1 MAAEENRSV
10 LTNKDAILHE
20 LLILRCKRGDER
32 AFTELIRLW
41 EKRLFF
47 YIRRLVATEED
58 AWDVLQQTWL
68 KVLQGIKSLKES
80 GSLPTWLYKIARRVA
95 MSQWRG
101 NYREQSHLAEK
112 ALQREATREDENQAF
127 DDADQVTTALSRIS
141 IDHREVLTLYFLEDL
156 SLDGIA
162 EVLGIPL
169 GTVKSRLSYAKRALR
184 SVIEQEVGNHA

>member
-1 MAAEENRSV
+1 MLR
-10 LTNKDAILHE
+10 NKDAIAQE
-20 LLILRCKRGDER
+20 LLILRCQRGDEQ

-58 AWDVLQQTWL
+58 AWDALQQTWL
-68 KVLQGIKSLKES
+68 QVLKGIPSLKQS
-80 GSLPTWLYKIARRVA
+80 GRLPTWLYKIARHLA
-95 MSQWRG
+95 MNQWRG
-101 NYREQSHLAEK
+101 HYRERSHFAEK
-112 ALQREATREDENQAF
+112 ALHVEAAYQDEHLAFEDAE
-127 DDADQVTTALSRIS
+127 QVAAALVRVSL
-141 IDHREVLTLYFLEDL
+141 DHREVLTLYFLQDL

-184 SVIEQEVGNHA
+184 SVLVQEGGSHA